1 MSKIDDVV
9 SLVENGKRKLVPAAV
24 QEALDEGADPT
35 ELLNGMIGAMDV
47 VGEKFKRNEIFVPEM
62 LIAAKAMKA
71 GVEVIKPLLSEEG
84 AEDLGTVVIGTVY
97 GDLHDIGK
105 NLVAMMIE
113 SAGFTVIDLG
123 VDVPVENFVNSVT
136 ENENVKIVAVSA
148 LLTTTMP
155 AMKETVEA
163 LNAAPFRKDIKVMV
177 GGAPITQEFADEIGA
192 DCFTVDAASA
202 AQAAKALVA

>member
-1 MSKIDDVV
+1 MSKIDDVI

-24 QEALDEGADPT
+24 QEALDEGADPA
-35 ELLNGMIGAMDV
+35 ELLNGMIGAMDI
-47 VGEKFKRNEIFVPEM
+47 VGDKFKRNEIFVPEM

-71 GVEVIKPLLSEEG
+71 GVEVLKPLLADEG

>member
-1 MSKIDDVV
+1 MSKFDEVV

-24 QEALDEGADPT
+24 QEALDEGVDAT

-71 GVEVIKPLLSEEG
+71 GVEVLKPLLADEG

-163 LNAAPFRKDIKVMV
+163 LNAAPYRKDIKVMV